1 MDWDDLRVFLHIART
16 GRIIDAAKL
25 LAIDHSTASRHL
37 FRLEEDI
44 GAKLFDR
51 AGRRLKIT
59 PAGQSLMTIAARMES
74 IVLREVGAIS
84 QQAVDISGKVRIGAP
99 EGLGIAYL
107 GRRLPQMGRA
117 YPTLELELVALPQNY
132 SLASREVDIAITLD
146 RPEAG
151 NISTRRLTNYQ
162 LGFFAATGYIS
173 RHGQP
178 SSLAGLPDHTLCGYI
193 PELLHTQELN
203 YLAAPELNLLPGL
216 RSTSVLAQ
224 REMIES
230 GSAIG
235 VLPLFMTSDRPH
247 LLRIVQREFTI
258 TRSYWLS
265 VHEDLR
271 PLARIRA
278 VIDEIANIV
287 RRDQPIFMPQPLE
300 S

>member
-107 GRRLPQMGRA
+107 GRRLPQMGKT

-162 LGFFAATGYIS
+162 LGFFATAGYVS
-173 RHGQP
+173 RRGQP
-178 SSLAGLPDHTLCGYI
+178 SSLAGLLDHTLCGYI

-235 VLPLFMTSDRPH
+235 VLPLFMTNDRPD
-247 LLRIVQREFTI
+247 LLRVMQHEFTI
-258 TRSYWLS
+258 ARSYWLS

>member
-37 FRLEEDI
+37 VRLEEGI

-59 PAGQSLMTIAARMES
+59 PAGQNLMTVAARMES

-84 QQAVDISGKVRIGAP
+84 QQAADISGKVRIGAP

-107 GRRLPQMGRA
+107 GRRLPQMGKA
-117 YPTLELELVALPQNY
+117 YPGLELELVALPQNY

-162 LGFFAATGYIS
+162 LGFFAAAGYID

-193 PELLHTQELN
+193 PEMLHTQELN

-235 VLPLFMTSDRPH
+235 VLPLFMTNDRPD

-271 PLARIRA
+271 PLARIRV
-278 VIDEIANIV
+278 VIDEIAGIV
-287 RRDQPIFMPQPLE
+287 RRDQPIFMPLP
-300 S
+300 